1 MGRCQELRNFLDGV
15 VIGCNKY
22 SCKMSA
28 LLNIPQSALW
38 LQQSESQSGRS
49 CNITEVGA
57 FLKGPALQTSRLH
70 VAFRLDQEQL
80 HRASWVSMM
89 EQLYPCLAS
98 KCELQRCKAHRHW
111 NPEKARRVH
120 ASPSRSPMEESG
132 SAVIRRLILV

>member
-1 MGRCQELRNFLDGV
+1 M
-15 VIGCNKY
+15 IGCNKH

-28 LLNIPQSALW
+28 LLNVPQSALW

-49 CNITEVGA
+49 RNITEAGA
-57 FLKGPALQTSRLH
+57 FLKGLVLQTSRLH

-98 KCELQRCKAHRHW
+98 
-111 NPEKARRVH
+111 P
-120 ASPSRSPMEESG
+120 
-132 SAVIRRLILV
+132 SAVQSVSCSGVKHTATGIQTRRDVFTLLRVADGGVWLGSYQETDTGLTLVMEG